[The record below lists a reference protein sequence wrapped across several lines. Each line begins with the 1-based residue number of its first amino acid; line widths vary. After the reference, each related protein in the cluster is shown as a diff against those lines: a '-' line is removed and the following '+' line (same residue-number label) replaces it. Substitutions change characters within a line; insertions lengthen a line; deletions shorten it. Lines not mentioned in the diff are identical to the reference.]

1 MKRPLLFSNNASRD
15 FFVSFLHLKA
25 GKSTFLLG
33 GLMLILLGL
42 SPMMTTLKAQTITT
56 VAVQDQ
62 GGTAVTQYCPG
73 QSIRIRFTVDT
84 TGGTFAAPG
93 PTNVTYR
100 AELSNATGGF
110 GAGSQNLTPDFLT
123 TVGSNKAAL
132 SVQTIT
138 LNLPA
143 SLPFGTG
150 YRIRVKKVA
159 PGANVQG
166 ADNGT
171 NLTIGPI
178 ITPNYPN
185 PLGPLCVGDS
195 IRVQVSAT
203 CSSMFRLE
211 LSNSAGSFVSGTT
224 IFGQTLNYSPTGTL
238 TVRGVI
244 PDVVSGMNYQLRVI
258 STTGD
263 NAVSSPSVS
272 FKISSGKLMPM
283 KASIVSPLTSRKVYC
298 QGETLNLTYVFNA
311 AEPISG
317 DNEFQVQLSDPNGT
331 FPGSPR
337 IIGRFTSTAK
347 TGSIRAIIPFDLPE
361 GSQYKIRI
369 YATNGPLEGCEYG
382 PYIIPAIRPF
392 MGPLDDL
399 KCLGANAQFTVSPQA
414 SSSYTPTYTWFKQ
427 TGRVGNFPFVTRT
440 NAKNGLPSDAVFA
453 ISKVGVNIYL
463 ATGAGVGFTN
473 NNGVTFTTFNKVTNG
488 LGSDQVNDIVYDG
501 SKIYAATSGGLSI
514 SSNNGT
520 TFTNKTTA
528 QGLANNFVRSVFVI
542 GDTIW
547 AATIDGISIFNKTS
561 GNVVGLP
568 ITTGLGSPLTND
580 IFAEG
585 RNVYVGTAN
594 GISISR
600 DFGATFTNYSIAAGL
615 GNKNVNDVFVE
626 KGVIYVATDAG
637 LAISVDGGYTYTNY
651 LAGLGDPNV
660 KEIFVKN
667 GKIFAATVNGLAV
680 GEVGALLNTT
690 QLQTG
695 ANKFSNYITGLG
707 NTAVEAVYFDGSFL
721 YAGTVGGLSY
731 ANYSSMNIG
740 SSNTLN
746 INNINPDDVLS
757 RYQAELRV
765 TVNDSFC
772 TALTNLASLGDVPPL
787 LTQDSLA
794 KFDPT
799 TCGGSDGKITI
810 RGLIPGTSYEI
821 RYRFPKSYD
830 SNQDS
835 LVTDTVQATVANGY
849 IELNSLYAGRYHGII
864 VKSLIS
870 PNCFS
875 PKDSLEITLLD
886 PVRPT
891 NPTPTVDAVCQGNNV
906 VINLANLG
914 DGEEYVWYADSTG
927 VDNVLPS
934 TSLTNTY
941 SPTTIPTATDSI
953 YVTKRNQTT
962 QCESDTIKV
971 KYIIYPQPVIQ
982 HSKVEPTTANSTD
995 GQIILKGLVA
1005 NTNYTL
1011 AYTYPNAVG
1020 NPAPG
1025 LVTTDNTGQI
1035 TIIGLSVGDYTD
1047 ISVTSIAPQS
1057 CQSNVVL
1064 SCPLL
1069 GPPPPDVVSTL
1080 QLKTVVCNIP
1090 GIAGGYFQKAYTDIC
1105 ASDILVKDSDGA
1117 IAVGRI
1123 RQTKVTPPTN
1133 NEKVE
1138 MRGYLEFD
1146 ISKYVPKNATI
1157 QKIEYRP
1164 VSWAGGFKSVCEVIV
1179 QNAPN
1184 ANPNNNGN
1192 NGNLSSTGDIQFDI
1206 TQVADKYYNPYIG
1219 FDPAIFDDLY
1229 DAKYNDFTIGA
1240 DTIGGYTDLGS
1251 QGVNDAQKRLANNG
1265 ILRLGLHLSGTDF
1278 DLPVFQFHGIVFAPS
1293 NEHTLCITY
1302 TMRDF
1307 GDLPEPKFAT
1317 DLQGGL
1323 VGPSHGIDS
1332 LDIDPDPNRTLRRP
1346 AMYIGNTPPDAEGD
1360 GKPSLFADGDNQV
1373 VLGTP
1378 LTIDDENINRTW
1390 FTNPATADSLIAG
1403 NDITLSFPVTNYLD
1417 TTANVIVFLDWN
1429 NNGVFENDTE
1439 RFSTTVPGPV
1449 PGDSIHTVTFN
1460 LQIPIYATG
1469 NVGVRVRMTSGN
1481 VFDAYGPAPDG
1492 EVEDYL
1498 LRGVAGFDYADL
1510 PDTGAGTGTGN
1521 YETTFAVDG
1530 SRGPRHL
1537 ISPNLSIGNTI
1548 DAEADGQPQVN
1559 AFGDD
1564 INGIDDEDGV
1574 IQPDSII
1581 RGKPARFKVFVTNK
1595 TTTNAYLVGF
1605 ADWNNDGSFEDAS
1618 PNQKSATVIVAA
1630 GASGYYDVWFNV
1642 PTDPNPLPERV
1653 ATRFRLAGST
1663 NNGSTAVRTSTG
1675 PVQGVTTDIIGEV
1688 EDSWVT
1694 IVGYDWG
1701 DLPEVRYI
1709 TDAKGGQAGPSHKIV
1724 PILVTTPTLDTLSAL
1739 YIGATAPDPEI
1750 EGQPNGPASG
1760 DDTNGFDDEDLSA
1773 ANFLNPVT
1781 LLPYPLIASDNTIL
1795 RIPVTNNYSNK
1806 TAKVWA
1812 FIDWNGDGLFNGP
1825 SEVTSANV
1833 AANTSDTIDLPISIP
1848 NISKSDSIG
1857 VRIRITTANTLDAY
1871 GQAPDGEVEDFMVEI
1886 RGAEYGDLPD
1896 RSAGVG
1902 QNDYQ
1907 TLKVYNGARHGVPV
1921 KPLVFMGQVIDSETD
1936 GQPNDQANGDDKSL
1950 VPDDEDGIIFLGP
1963 LVPGRESQL
1972 SFSGTNNS
1980 ADTAV
1985 LHIWADWNSD
1995 GILEYVDSVKVN
2007 PNTPTV
2013 LSQIVNFDVP
2023 ANATFAGGK
2032 VFFRFRFTT
2041 DTTFNAAPSPNGS
2054 AADGEVEDYFLPI
2067 FKMGNLVWED
2077 RNNNGFQDAEEINLG
2092 IANVRVVLR
2101 FGGVDP
2107 VTGRCDSVNQVTASN
2122 PNTTAVN
2129 GGSDVVRDTVL
2140 EVYTDE
2146 KGLYCFTGLIEGV
2159 YQIIAVDTFGLTP
2172 TRFDWIKNVT
2182 EEDRDSDGKP
2192 LKNPWLYESG
2202 DRRQS
2207 KSQMFK
2213 LTIDKIGTDEE
2224 GILDQGNPQLLDPN
2238 AVGTIP
2244 DERVEQRID
2253 FGYVGLDLGD
2263 LAESGID
2270 PSVTNFVTSENGTKP
2285 EGPKHIVTPD
2295 LKLGNCQD
2303 VEWQGQPD
2311 ADAGADFK
2319 PVPVVLGGGDDPI
2332 ADFSNYPTFPYDPSQ
2347 GRRWPFHDTS
2357 KVCGDDEDG
2366 IRFLTP
2372 MVAGYNAMLS
2382 VKYSAKINFNGP
2394 DAYLHAWM
2402 DWDGDGNFDDGAGTI
2417 DKDEHIIFT
2426 LLDGKPTV
2434 LEANTQAVKL
2444 EMSYLTSA
2452 NDSITLTFKVPADVK
2467 YNNGNILSRFRI
2479 SFDPQLGPNG
2489 ILAANLNFPDPQ
2501 PGAESTSVPGG
2512 IIPYGEVEDYFISL
2526 SKVGNTVF
2534 EDRDYDGYQDLL
2546 EPGIKNVPI
2555 TLQFAGADGI
2565 LNNGDPYEFTY
2576 RDTTDANGRY
2586 YFCGLIG
2593 NVDPSG
2599 IPNPVY
2605 RIIVDDPA
2613 GMTSTFNNTDPSDDS
2628 CIDDNSNG
2636 DDLLIDNRIT
2646 ADTFSI
2652 TNPMALCLDE
2662 NAPRNDVGGL
2672 LDGNNLPNPTA
2683 ADALNNF
2690 PDNQY
2695 DETRDFGYTGFDY
2708 GDLPVATVL
2717 PGSNYL
2723 TLRDSMDAKF
2733 NNKFGARH
2741 AIQPRLYLGKGVD
2754 GELNGKPDADAG
2766 SKAGGDDD
2774 DAGKFK
2780 KGQTADDETGVRL
2793 LSPLLPGE
2801 YAYIKV
2807 NYTSQDTSAGG
2818 YVNRTAYLDAF
2829 IDWNGNGVMDIPA
2842 EKVEFTHQATSG
2854 TVPFST
2860 NNVPLMGSAS
2870 RTPGLLASGPNGVD
2884 STILAFRVP
2893 TTAVFDSG
2901 TVFMR
2906 FRLGWI
2912 NYATAFPTAFP
2923 NGLGAD
2929 NNIFHMTASP
2939 YVKSF
2944 ENNLPANPILAPP
2957 NNWTDA
2963 AGNTGRYPYPQG
2975 EVEDYAIP
2983 VAKIGNLAWFDH
2995 DVFGDQDAS
3004 EDVVDSLHL
3013 VLIWGGVNGGTG
3025 AFDTV
3030 GYQTSLSSLGNITDI
3045 LYNRTIA
3052 PPSVGTYTPG
3062 ALVKT
3067 GISPAA
3073 DSGLY
3078 SFRGLIPGIYYV
3090 LPIKYFATDSAS
3102 FVNAWPKHRVVTLQ
3116 DNPGVD
3122 DNNDS
3127 DGLTKGVAGT
3137 SKGPGAFVKITDS
3150 NSRQPEVEVNDRPL
3164 SENGKRDADDNA
3176 NPFTTAF
3183 FPDNQGDKSVDFG
3196 WVDEPNVEAS
3206 MDIVGVDFPTSQICG
3221 NFNVITHL
3229 CVKNPQEVPLD
3240 SFQMFFNLLNAY
3252 GPALYTASKPIVTI
3266 VDSAFITALPHQKIR
3281 KSSLVNF
3288 KTAVNAK
3295 PKDLLVV
3302 NPNYNGTSDT
3312 KLLLPTSEN
3321 ANYLLRGDSILCV
3334 QIEFEIDP
3342 TKDAAYPWMLSASVT
3357 ARAIGF
3363 DKSNGNKRP
3372 LTDFRFFHP
3381 RFGKS
3386 IVAFDS
3392 TDEFDDPMPMA
3403 NLAYPAGGD
3412 GILFEGMV
3420 ADRGL
3425 KGDYQL
3431 PYVSPNVTGRDK
3443 YADED
3448 DKAIMNDSCWFK
3460 TKWNSGYKEFQI
3472 ALDANCEAVVNADLL
3487 VPNFIAA
3494 CGFDKYPM
3502 GSYYRVIIQDKWTEE
3517 TLWASVD
3524 RVPFD
3529 VQKYRDRTLI
3539 YKVRSVSNHCNVI
3552 WGPIIFVDKIAPIVT
3567 CPPNTSRK
3575 LNATNQITGTYT
3587 FVCSDVDSI
3596 YNVAKS
3602 WTNVNYPYY
3611 TGVATAT
3618 DNCDI
3623 PRLINIKDEIE
3634 YLADC
3639 NASAAQ
3645 GYIYAQIRR
3654 TFTFQDV
3661 AGNKANCSQL
3671 INIYRPVINL
3681 PLCKIEVPNDKAKGD
3696 NLILPA
3702 DLAGNKYN
3710 IAESVPYYINGAGK
3724 KVFIT
3729 GKDYCGFAFNY
3740 TDEVSFSTGQGL
3752 CGKKI
3757 IRTWSIFD
3765 WCYGTGTAYPN
3776 YLIQPATGNDCYA
3789 ESTWSGGRYTWQQ
3802 TIIVGDS
3809 ERPIITALDVDKDG
3823 KVGAYTGAPQANP
3836 KTATASY
3843 DPDDVLEFST
3853 GPMDCTGGFLFNRSS
3868 FNVIEQSDWCYE
3880 IRVVERVAILDLDER
3895 PTGVFVL
3902 KTDPGVK
3909 VTGDCEKGYTV
3920 SGVPILGDWFVEV
3933 RVYDACYQD
3942 SLVWLPIRIVDKIS
3956 PVVKCDDKLNIT
3968 LDNQGN
3974 GFVAAKD
3981 LDEGSWDNCKLMW
3994 VKVRRPVSDACVA
4007 TMLKFPRVVD
4017 ANKNGKLD
4025 PYDPSKGLIDLD
4037 KNGKADDYDYIDLNS
4052 NGTPQIEEYFSIGE
4066 YFTKN
4071 PPAAGNGL
4079 GMIMTPLM
4087 DTIPFFCCDG
4097 SALMVELW
4105 AQDKFGNRNFCW
4117 NNIQVDDKTPIQCL
4131 APWEV
4136 SIYCND
4142 KNLEFIDDRVKSARV
4157 FGDVIINS
4165 GAVCIQADT
4174 AYSTVKR
4181 LKCGAG
4187 TIERIWVLTKQ
4198 TAKGP
4203 ITTTCKQI
4211 IRVLPVREY
4220 NICFPKDV
4228 DQRDCKAP
4236 VIDTAFTKE
4245 LGCDI
4250 LAVNVTDKR
4259 YDASNDECY
4268 KIFRTYTVIDWCAY
4282 DDNCGDP
4289 TVEGIVYVVDRSY
4302 NNYGQTPIYVLV
4314 RDADRNQREEF
4325 YLSLNETPNEGNVSD
4340 SRVATGNDEAFVPA
4354 YCENAFSGNPYGLP
4368 VGEFYHAF
4376 QYTQIIKVYDEVK
4389 PVVTGDQAKFC
4400 IREGGDCLA
4409 DLKMIVKG
4417 TDNCTDQ
4424 VTLETNLLA
4433 IAPFQT
4439 RDAGS
4444 MIGYSTPRWSVKTL
4458 AGGQF
4463 EINASNLP
4471 QGKHDLIV
4479 VVRDECGNLSEPTR
4493 IPFTVEDCKGPA
4505 PICINGLSTSLMPD
4519 GNGSGMITVWATDLV
4534 ASKIFDCNGQ
4544 GPETNGN
4551 GKLVTKYSINR
4562 VGSPAV
4568 DNQTSLIFNCKDASK
4583 IVQVELHAWDNAG
4596 NHDFC
4601 VTFIE
4606 VQDNRKICNTGDP
4619 VVASITGLIATDESE
4634 PVVGVSVDVSGAS
4647 TLKQITA
4654 NSGAYAF
4661 TNLTKGADFSLSAQL
4676 DKDHINGV
4684 STFDLVLIQKHILGT
4699 KLIDNPYRLI
4709 AADVNNSKSVSTLDM
4724 IQIRKLILQVDDK
4737 FKSVPSWKFVDAA
4750 YRFPDASN
4758 PFGAEYPEVINVN
4771 NLTGNVKADFVAIKM
4786 GDVNGNAATANGK
4799 AATEIRTNRQLLL
4812 VAEEQAMKVEGS
4824 YEVAIRA
4831 KDLQN
4836 IQGYQFTLTYAQNL
4850 VELEGIEYGVT
4861 KADNFGIFKDKGA
4874 ITTSWNQNSGV
4885 GAAGNEVLFTLKL
4898 KAKANTKLSEVL
4910 NISSR
4915 LTPAEAYD
4923 KENETIGVK
4932 LSFGEI
4938 AIQDFAV
4945 LRQNTPNPFSDETS
4959 VGFYLPKAAKGILT
4973 IRDTKGS
4980 LIYRVDGTYSKG
4992 ENKIVLK
4999 QAELRASG
5007 VLYYTLE
5014 TADFIDTKKMIL
5026 LNR

>member
-1 MKRPLLFSNNASRD
+1 MKRPLLFSNPSSGI
-15 FFVSFLHLKA
+15 SFATLVLDRVRRLNGLPIKITLTLM
-25 GKSTFLLG
+25 GLLFIG
-33 GLMLILLGL
+33 SALVG
-42 SPMMTTLKAQTITT
+42 QT
-56 VAVQDQ
+56 
-62 GGTAVTQYCPG
+62 
-73 QSIRIRFTVDT
+73 
-84 TGGTFAAPG
+84 
-93 PTNVTYR
+93 
-100 AELSNATGGF
+100 
-110 GAGSQNLTPDFLT
+110 LT
-123 TVGSNKAAL
+123 T
-132 SVQTIT
+132 
-138 LNLPA
+138 
-143 SLPFGTG
+143 
-150 YRIRVKKVA
+150 
-159 PGANVQG
+159 
-166 ADNGT
+166 
-171 NLTIGPI
+171 
-178 ITPNYPN
+178 PNTVN
-185 PLGPLCVGDS
+185 PTTYCVGDPIS
-195 IRVQVSAT
+195 VPYDYVAGGAAT
-203 CSSMFRLE
+203 TR
-211 LSNSAGSFVSGTT
+211 
-224 IFGQTLNYSPTGTL
+224 TLQAQYSPTGNLLSWVNVGSTVNL
-238 TVRGVI
+238 TNTNTTNASGNISFTI
-244 PDVVSGMNYQLRVI
+244 PTNNPGGFPAGNTYRVRVI
-258 STTGD
+258 SGVLGVLDDNNVNLTINYPSINAPTLNPNRASYCVGDVISVGYTVSTCNFAATNTFSLQLSKTSAGAFTSPINVTGTSNSNTTSGTFSNITIPGVSSGTYRFRVVGSEGNVLGTASAPFEIRNGAID
-263 NAVSSPSVS
+263 NMEISGTKFCQGQSFTKNFIFANETFGANNEFLVQLSNAAGVFDPAFPNSTIIGRLKSNVGTLQDITYTIPFNAVGGDGYKIRLVATLAPAGPIFGCEFGDYQIRGPRPLGILDNFDACLLGDPSFSTTSTPALGGLNYTWQKICALPFTNSAAGLDPMNKTVLSLYAANGNIYAGTGNGLAVSTDGGLTFTPRLPGWDIKDVFANGTFTYVATTLGIRRSTSTDGSAAFTNVLINGGLPINAIFASS
-272 FKISSGKLMPM
+272 
-283 KASIVSPLTSRKVYC
+283 TKVYAASNN
-298 QGETLNLTYVFNA
+298 GLYVSTDNDGDSFNA
-311 AEPISG
+311 AP
-317 DNEFQVQLSDPNGT
+317 DFL
-331 FPGSPR
+331 
-337 IIGRFTSTAK
+337 
-347 TGSIRAIIPFDLPE
+347 
-361 GSQYKIRI
+361 
-369 YATNGPLEGCEYG
+369 
-382 PYIIPAIRPF
+382 
-392 MGPLDDL
+392 
-399 KCLGANAQFTVSPQA
+399 
-414 SSSYTPTYTWFKQ
+414 
-427 TGRVGNFPFVTRT
+427 
-440 NAKNGLPSDAVFA
+440 
-453 ISKVGVNIYL
+453 
-463 ATGAGVGFTN
+463 
-473 NNGVTFTTFNKVTNG
+473 
-488 LGSDQVNDIVYDG
+488 
-501 SKIYAATSGGLSI
+501 
-514 SSNNGT
+514 
-520 TFTNKTTA
+520 
-528 QGLANNFVRSVFVI
+528 
-542 GDTIW
+542 
-547 AATIDGISIFNKTS
+547 
-561 GNVVGLP
+561 
-568 ITTGLGSPLTND
+568 
-580 IFAEG
+580 
-585 RNVYVGTAN
+585 N
-594 GISISR
+594 GI
-600 DFGATFTNYSIAAGL
+600 A
-615 GNKNVNDVFVE
+615 VNDVFVDANNN
-626 KGVIYVATDAG
+626 VYAATENG
-637 LAISVDGGYTYTNY
+637 LAILYDGASSFVTITGSGLGDNYINSVFVTGGIIYLGTANGVSTSTNGGLTFSNVVVGLGNANVSDVIVSGGLIYAATPGGLSVANVGSNKYTNY
-651 LAGLGDPNV
+651 TDQDGLGQNTIFSVTVLGTNVFAGNLNGVSKGLLSPASAGGTNANTFSITDINYPNANCKFQV
-660 KEIFVKN
+660 LVENDGCFATSNIASINNIPPQITVTNVLPTTGCFKED
-667 GKIFAATVNGLAV
+667 
-680 GEVGALLNTT
+680 GEFT
-690 QLQTG
+690 
-695 ANKFSNYITGLG
+695 ITGLIPNLAYKLFYTGPVGSPQG
-707 NTAVEAVYFDGSFL
+707 NPASNMDVTTDAMGKIRIKFL
-721 YAGTVGGLSY
+721 RAGTYNDIYVQSTV
-731 ANYSSMNIG
+731 APFCRSNEFDNIVI
-740 SSNTLN
+740 NT
-746 INNINPDDVLS
+746 
-757 RYQAELRV
+757 
-765 TVNDSFC
+765 
-772 TALTNLASLGDVPPL
+772 PPL
-787 LTQDSLA
+787 PVVA
-794 KFDPT
+794 VPGIPNEV
-799 TCGGSDGKITI
+799 CRGENVTI
-810 RGLIPGTSYEI
+810 PMPLQVAPLEYRWYTNALGTIP
-821 RYRFPKSYD
+821 
-830 SNQDS
+830 
-835 LVTDTVQATVANGY
+835 AN
-849 IELNSLYAGRYHGII
+849 
-864 VKSLIS
+864 
-870 PNCFS
+870 
-875 PKDSLEITLLD
+875 
-886 PVRPT
+886 
-891 NPTPTVDAVCQGNNV
+891 
-906 VINLANLG
+906 
-914 DGEEYVWYADSTG
+914 
-927 VDNVLPS
+927 PS
-934 TSLTNTY
+934 TSLGDY
-941 SPTTIPTATDSI
+941 TIVNPTAPGGSRWVRIRNTVTECFSSTLAKVD
-953 YVTKRNQTT
+953 YVVNER
-962 QCESDTIKV
+962 
-971 KYIIYPQPVIQ
+971 PVI
-982 HSKVEPTTANSTD
+982 SAAKLEPNTAVSTD
-995 GQIILKGLVA
+995 GQITISVLPAG
-1005 NTNYTL
+1005 NYTL
-1011 AYTYPNAVG
+1011 TYTHPTLGAQAIGPQAAPFVITGLGVG
-1020 NPAPG
+1020 NYTNFQVVSPA
-1025 LVTTDNTGQI
+1025 TTCASNII
-1035 TIIGLSVGDYTD
+1035 T
-1047 ISVTSIAPQS
+1047 
-1057 CQSNVVL
+1057 
-1064 SCPLL
+1064 SCPLV
-1069 GPPPPDVVSTL
+1069 GPPPPDVISTAKL
-1080 QLKTVVCNIP
+1080 QTVVCEIP
-1090 GIAGGYFQKAYTDIC
+1090 GVAGGYLQKVTDPTC
-1105 ASDILVKDSDGA
+1105 ASSDAILDGVGA

-1123 RQTKVTPPTN
+1123 RQTQEDPANT

-1138 MRGYLEFD
+1138 MRGWIKFNLSA
-1146 ISKYVPKNATI
+1146 IPKNATI
-1157 QKIEYRP
+1157 EKIEYRP
-1164 VSWAGGFKSVCEVIV
+1164 KTILGGFQTVCEVDV
-1179 QNAPN
+1179 LALPPN
-1184 ANPNNNGN
+1184 QGA
-1192 NGNLSSTGDIQFDI
+1192 TGDIKFDI
-1206 TQVADKYYNPYIG
+1206 TQVADNNYAPAGTGYNG
-1219 FDPAIFDDLY
+1219 FNSTAYNDLFEV
-1229 DAKYNDFTIGA
+1229 KYNDFVIGSEA
-1240 DTIGGYTDLGS
+1240 TGPHTDLGA
-1251 QGVNDAQKRLANNG
+1251 QGVIDAQRRLIG
-1265 ILRLGLHLSGTDF
+1265 DGFFQLGLTLSGTDF
-1278 DLPVFQFHGIVFAPS
+1278 DVPVYQFHGKVFDIS
-1293 NEHTLCITY
+1293 SEHQLCITY
-1302 TMRDF
+1302 TLRDY

-1317 DLQGGL
+1317 DLAGGL
-1323 VGPSHGIDS
+1323 VGPSHIINLID
-1332 LDIDPDPNRTLRRP
+1332 INTDPFVTNLQPPMFMGL
-1346 AMYIGNTPPDAEGD
+1346 TPPDGEAD
-1360 GKPSLFADGDNQV
+1360 GKPSLFADGDNNSGV
-1373 VLGTP
+1373 VP
-1378 LTIDDENINRTW
+1378 SDEDINITW
-1390 FTNPATADSLIAG
+1390 FSNPATDDSLIAG
-1403 NDITLSFPVTNYLD
+1403 NTITLSFPVTNNLLEPV
-1417 TTANVIVFLDWN
+1417 NVIAFFDWN

-1439 RFSTTVPGPV
+1439 RFSTTAPPGA
-1449 PGDSIHTVTFN
+1449 STVTFLN
-1460 LQIPIYATG
+1460 LQIPIFATG
-1469 NVGVRVRMTSGN
+1469 NVGVRVRMTSGA

-1498 LRGVAGFDYADL
+1498 LRGIAGFDYADL
-1510 PDTGAGTGTGN
+1510 PDAEPTLTPGATAAGN
-1521 YETTFAVDG
+1521 YETIFAVNG

-1537 ISPNLSIGNTI
+1537 INPNLRIGNTI
-1548 DAEADGQPQVN
+1548 DAELDGQPQSN

-1564 INGIDDEDGV
+1564 INGIDDEDGI
-1574 IQPDSII
+1574 IQPDSVV

-1595 TTTNAYLVGF
+1595 TNSNAYLIGF
-1605 ADWNNDGSFEDAS
+1605 VDWNNDGSFEDAS
-1618 PNQKSATVIVAA
+1618 PNQKSGPITIAP
-1630 GASGYYDVWFNV
+1630 GASGYFDVIFNV
-1642 PTDPNPLPERV
+1642 PVDPNPLPERV
-1653 ATRFRLAGST
+1653 AARFRLFNVNNAST
-1663 NNGSTAVRTSTG
+1663 LLSTG
-1675 PVQGVTTDIIGEV
+1675 PAQGVTTDVQGEV

-1701 DLPEVRYI
+1701 DLGEPRYI
-1709 TDAKGGQAGPSHKIV
+1709 TDAEGGQPGPSHKIYAIDNGAG
-1724 PILVTTPTLDTLSAL
+1724 PVTSL
-1739 YIGATAPDPEI
+1739 YIGATPPDAEPE
-1750 EGQPNGPASG
+1750 GNPNQPATG
-1760 DDTNGFDDEDLSA
+1760 DDNNGVDDEDLSA
-1773 ANFLNPVT
+1773 NNFLNPTT
-1781 LLPYPLIASDNTIL
+1781 LLPYPLIATDSTVL
-1795 RIPVTNNYSNK
+1795 RIPVTNNFTNK
-1806 TAKVWA
+1806 TATLWA
-1812 FIDWNGDGLFNGP
+1812 FIDWNGDGLFNG
-1825 SEVTSANV
+1825 VTETYQRTVPAGFIGNV
-1833 AANTSDTIDLPISIP
+1833 NFGIRIP
-1848 NISKSDSIG
+1848 NIASSDSIG
-1857 VRIRITTANTLDAY
+1857 VRIRLTSGNILDAY
-1871 GQAPDGEVEDFMVEI
+1871 GQAPDGEVEDFMVEL

-1896 RSAGVG
+1896 ATAGTG
-1902 QNDYQ
+1902 NNDYQ
-1907 TLKVYNGARHGVPV
+1907 TRRVYNGPRHGVPV
-1921 KPLVFMGQVIDSETD
+1921 TPLVFIGKVIDTEAD
-1936 GQPNDQANGDDKSL
+1936 GQPTERANGDDSNQI
-1950 VPDDEDGIIFLGP
+1950 PDDEDGIIFLGP
-1963 LVPGRESQL
+1963 LVPGSTAQL
-1972 SFSGTNNS
+1972 SFSGTNNTV
-1980 ADTAV
+1980 DTAT

-1995 GILEYVDSVKVN
+1995 GILEYVDSVEVG
-2007 PNTPTV
+2007 PTTTV
-2013 LSQIVNFDVP
+2013 LGQIVNFNVP

-2032 VFFRFRFTT
+2032 VYFRFRFTT
-2041 DTTFNAAPSPNGS
+2041 DAPFNGAPRPNGS

-2077 RNNNGFQDAEEINLG
+2077 RNNNGKQDAEEINLG
-2092 IANVRVVLR
+2092 IQNVRVVLR
-2101 FGGVDP
+2101 FGGVNP
-2107 VTGRCDSVNQVTASN
+2107 ITGRCDSVNQNTAAN
-2122 PNTTAVN
+2122 PNTIAIS
-2129 GGSDVVRDTVL
+2129 GGDDLVRDSILQVF
-2140 EVYTDE
+2140 TDSS
-2146 KGLYCFTGLIEGV
+2146 GLYCFTGLIEGV
-2159 YQIIAVDTFGLTP
+2159 YQIIALDTFGLTP
-2172 TRFDWIKNVT
+2172 TRFDNIKNVT
-2182 EEDRDSDGKP
+2182 EEDLDSDGKP
-2192 LKNPWLYESG
+2192 LKNPWAYVSG

-2213 LTIDKIGTDEE
+2213 LKIDQIGTDEE

-2238 AVGTIP
+2238 AVGALP
-2244 DERVEQRID
+2244 DDRVEQRID

-2263 LAESGID
+2263 LAESGND
-2270 PSVTNFVTSENGTKP
+2270 PSVTNFVTTENGLKP

-2295 LKLGNCQD
+2295 LRLGNCQD
-2303 VEWQGQPD
+2303 VEWLGQPD
-2311 ADAGADFK
+2311 ADAGANFK

-2332 ADFSNYPTFPYDPSQ
+2332 ADFSNYPNFPYDPSQ
-2347 GRRWPFHDTS
+2347 GRRWPFHDST

-2372 MVAGYNAMLS
+2372 MVAGYDAILS

-2394 DAYLHAWM
+2394 DAYLHAWF
-2402 DWDGDGNFDDGAGTI
+2402 DWNGDGNFDNGAGTI
-2417 DKDEHIIFT
+2417 DKDEHIIFYKR
-2426 LLDGKPTV
+2426 DGV
-2434 LEANTQAVKL
+2434 VDANMLEANTKAVKL

-2501 PGAESTSVPGG
+2501 PGAGNTSVPGG

-2534 EDRDYDGYQDLL
+2534 EDRDYDGYQDVL

-2613 GMTSTFNNTDPSDDS
+2613 GMTATFNNPDPSDDS

-2672 LDGNNLPNPTA
+2672 LAGNNLPNPTA
-2683 ADALNNF
+2683 VDALNNF

-2708 GDLPVATVL
+2708 GDLPITSIL
-2717 PGSNYL
+2717 PGSKYL
-2723 TLRDSMDAKF
+2723 TLRDSMNALF
-2733 NNKFGARH
+2733 SGKFGPRH

-2774 DAGKFK
+2774 DQGAFK
-2780 KGQTADDETGVRL
+2780 KGVTADDETGVRL

-2842 EKVEFTHQATSG
+2842 EKVEFTHQSTSANALL
-2854 TVPFST
+2854 TT
-2860 NNVPLMGSAS
+2860 NNIADITDT
-2870 RTPGLLASGPNGVD
+2870 RTAILPGTGANGVD

-2906 FRLGWI
+2906 FRLGWT
-2912 NYATAFPTAFP
+2912 NYATAFPNAFP

-2944 ENNLPANPILAPP
+2944 ENNLPSNPILAPP

-2963 AGNTGRYPYPQG
+2963 PGNTGRYPYPQG
-2975 EVEDYAIP
+2975 ELEDYAIP

-3013 VLIWGGVNGGTG
+3013 VLIWGGVNGTTG

-3030 GYQTSLSSLGNITDI
+3030 GYQTSLSSLGSITDI

-3052 PPSVGTYTPG
+3052 PPSVGTYAPG

-3150 NSRQPEVEVNDRPL
+3150 NSRQPEVEVNDRPIG
-3164 SENGKRDADDNA
+3164 ENGKRDANDNA
-3176 NPFTTAF
+3176 NPFTPAF
-3183 FPDNQGDKSVDFG
+3183 FPDNQWDKSVDIG

-3206 MDIVGVDFPTSQICG
+3206 MDIVGVNFPTSLICG

-3266 VDSAFITALPHQKIR
+3266 VDSAFVTNLPHQKIR

-3302 NPNYNGTSDT
+3302 NPNYNGTTDT

-3321 ANYLLRGDSILCV
+3321 ATFLLRGDSILCV

-3539 YKVRSVSNHCNVI
+3539 YKVRSVANHCNVI

-3623 PRLINIKDEIE
+3623 PRLINVKDEIE

-3654 TFTFQDV
+3654 TFTFQDI

-3702 DLAGNKYN
+3702 DLAGKKYN

-3789 ESTWSGGRYTWQQ
+3789 ESIWSGGRYTWQQ

-3836 KTATASY
+3836 KTATTTY

-3909 VTGDCEKGYTV
+3909 VTGDCAKGYTV

-3942 SLVWLPIRIVDKIS
+3942 SVVWIPVRIVDKIS

-3994 VKVRRPVSDACVA
+3994 VKVRRPVRDACVA

-4025 PYDPSKGLIDLD
+4025 PYDPSKGLLDLNN
-4037 KNGKADDYDYIDLNS
+4037 NGKADDYDYIDLNS

-4071 PPAAGNGL
+4071 PPATGNGL

-4136 SIYCND
+4136 TIYCND

-4211 IRVLPVREY
+4211 IRVLPLREY

-4289 TVEGIVYVVDRSY
+4289 TAEGIVYVVDRSY
-4302 NNYGQTPIYVLV
+4302 NNYGKTPIYVLV

-4409 DLKMIVKG
+4409 NIKMIVKG

-4444 MIGYSTPRWSVKTL
+4444 LIGYSTPRWSVKTL

-4463 EINASNLP
+4463 EINVSNLP

-4544 GPETNGN
+4544 GPETNGS

-4568 DNQTSLIFNCKDASK
+4568 DNQTSLSFNCKDAGK
-4583 IVQVELHAWDNAG
+4583 IIQVELHAWDNAG
-4596 NHDFC
+4596 NQDFC

-4619 VVASITGLIATDESE
+4619 AVATISGLIATDESE
-4634 PVVGVSVDVSGAS
+4634 PVFGVSVDVSGAS

-4661 TNLTKGADFSLSAQL
+4661 SNLTKGADFSLSAQL
-4676 DKDHINGV
+4676 DKDHVNGV

-4699 KLIDNPYRLI
+4699 KLIDNPYRQI
-4709 AADVNNSKSVSTLDM
+4709 AADVNNSKSISTLDM

-4786 GDVNGNAATANGK
+4786 GDVNGNAATANGI

-4812 VAEEQAMKVEGS
+4812 VAEEQAMKVDGS

-4874 ITTSWNQNSGV
+4874 ITTSWNLNSGV

-4938 AIQDFAV
+4938 ATQDFAV

-4980 LIYRVDGTYSKG
+4980 LIYRVNGTYSKG
-4992 ENKIVLK
+4992 ENKIILK